1 MDEYSVVVNRMLT
14 TKVKCTFSYTL
25 EERVNA
31 LLKRKREWALDV
43 KENDERP
50 WTLTT
55 WEDKPTKEQIQFAI
69 DVMVR
74 TAVMLR

>member
-43 KENDERP
+43 KEND
-50 WTLTT
+50 LG
-55 WEDKPTKEQIQFAI
+55 
-69 DVMVR
+69 
-74 TAVMLR
+74 L